1 MAPPDHI
8 PAAHVPAAH
17 VPAADV
23 SAANP
28 AAGAAALTVAEVEAQ
43 LRLHQEKELLR
54 LVVVGSVDDGKST
67 LIGRLLHDTNG
78 VYDDQL
84 SAVKRASTQA
94 GMEIDFSLFT
104 DGLKAER
111 EQGITI
117 DVAYRYFTTER
128 RKFIIADTPGH
139 IQYTRNMATGAS
151 TANVGL
157 ILIDARLGVLQQSR
171 RHAYIASLLGIPH
184 LAVAVNK
191 MDLVGFERDVYE
203 RISAEFRQ
211 FARQL
216 DFKDVTFVPVSALQG
231 DNIVERSP
239 RVPWY
244 TGPSI
249 LGYLE
254 SVPIAGDRNLD
265 DFRYPVQ
272 YVIRPHLD
280 YRGFAGEIAS
290 GRISRGDPILV
301 LPSRQRTRVASID
314 TYEGSIESAAA
325 PLSVTLTL
333 EDEVDVSRGDM
344 LVRPES
350 VPSVNNRFEATLV
363 WMHQKPLDLEKS
375 YLLKQ
380 TSRLERVEVEQIV
393 SRTNLDTLLAE
404 PCETLELNDIGTVRV
419 RCNRPLYFDAYRK
432 NRRTGAFIL
441 IDSLGNGTVA
451 AGVILA
457 SSSAATTR
465 HDGARGLHSMVSPRE
480 RQERLGQRGTVVL
493 LTGLPGAGKT
503 EVAYAAERLIYD
515 RGHVALV
522 VDAADRPTGADA
534 AAEQAQPSAA
544 VLELCRRAA
553 DAGLIV
559 LLAFAAPAKTGRA
572 LGAAALGVERWLEVL
587 VTAPDER
594 RRAAASDFY
603 ARHPQPAYEP
613 PGAAGARVDL
623 GQLSSEA
630 AARSIVDLLEQ
641 RGVFTSR

>member
-1 MAPPDHI
+1 
-8 PAAHVPAAH
+8 
-17 VPAADV
+17 
-23 SAANP
+23 
-28 AAGAAALTVAEVEAQ
+28 
-43 LRLHQEKELLR
+43 
-54 LVVVGSVDDGKST
+54 
-67 LIGRLLHDTNG
+67 
-78 VYDDQL
+78 
-84 SAVKRASTQA
+84 VKRASTQA

-117 DVAYRYFTTER
+117 DVAYRYFSTER

-191 MDLVGFERDVYE
+191 MDLVDWNQDVFQ
-203 RISAEFRQ
+203 RICDDFRK
-211 FARQL
+211 FAAQL
-216 DFKDVTFVPVSALQG
+216 DFKDVTFVPVSALKG
-231 DNIVERSP
+231 DNIVERSE
-239 RVPWY
+239 RAPWY
-244 TGPSI
+244 EGPSI

-254 SVPIAGDRNLD
+254 TVPIAADRNLQ

-272 YVIRPHLD
+272 YVIRPHLN
-280 YRGFAGEIAS
+280 YRGFAAEIAS
-290 GRISRGDPILV
+290 GKVSKGDPILV

-314 TYEGSIESAAA
+314 TYEGSVESASA

-333 EDEVDVSRGDM
+333 TDEVDVSRGDM
-344 LVRPES
+344 LVHPDS

-363 WMHQKPLDLEKS
+363 WMHQKPLDPQKS

-380 TSRLERVEVEQIV
+380 TTQLQRVEIEQIV
-393 SRTNLDTLLAE
+393 SRTNLDTLQAE

-419 RCNRPLYFDAYRK
+419 RANRPLFFDPYRQ

-457 SSSAATTR
+457 SSSGA
-465 HDGARGLHSMVSPRE
+465 GARGQAAPGQHSMVSPRE
-480 RQERLGQRGTVVL
+480 RQERLGQRGMVVL
-493 LTGLPGAGKT
+493 LSGLPGAGKT
-503 EVAYAAERLIYD
+503 ELAYAAERLLYD

-522 VDAADRPTGADA
+522 VDAGDRPGGA
-534 AAEQAQPSAA
+534 AAPTEPAQPSEA
-544 VLELCRRAA
+544 VLDLCRRAA

-559 LLAFAAPAKTGRA
+559 LLAFAAPSAVGRT
-572 LGAAALGVERWLEVL
+572 LGQTAIGSDRWLEIAVN
-587 VTAPDER
+587 APLER

-603 ARHPQPAYEP
+603 ARHSTPLYEP
-613 PGAAGARVDL
+613 PAAPAATVDL
-623 GQLSSEA
+623 GAHSSEA
-630 AARSIVDLLEQ
+630 AARLIVDLLEQ
-641 RGVFTSR
+641 RGVFSPR

>member
-1 MAPPDHI
+1 MAPQ
-8 PAAHVPAAH
+8 VM
-17 VPAADV
+17 
-23 SAANP
+23 S
-28 AAGAAALTVAEVEAQ
+28 VAEVEAQ
-43 LRLHQEKELLR
+43 LRRHQEKELLR

-117 DVAYRYFTTER
+117 DVAYRYCSTER

-191 MDLVGFERDVYE
+191 MDLVGFSQEVFQ
-203 RISAEFRQ
+203 RICDEFRR
-211 FARQL
+211 FAAQL
-216 DFKDVTFVPVSALQG
+216 DFKDVTFVPVSALKG
-231 DNIVERSP
+231 DNIVERSD
-239 RVPWY
+239 RAPWY
-244 TGPSI
+244 TGPSV

-254 SVPIAGDRNLD
+254 TVPIAADRNLQ

-272 YVIRPHLD
+272 YVIRPHLN
-280 YRGFAGEIAS
+280 YRGFAAEIAS
-290 GRISRGDPILV
+290 GRVSKGDPILV
-301 LPSRQRTRVASID
+301 LPSRQRSRVASID
-314 TYEGSIESAAA
+314 TYEGSLESAAA

-333 EDEVDVSRGDM
+333 TDEVDVSRGDM
-344 LVRPES
+344 LVHPDS
-350 VPSVNNRFEATLV
+350 VPNVNNRFEATLV
-363 WMHQKPLDLEKS
+363 WMHQKALDPQKS

-380 TSRLERVEVEQIV
+380 TTQLQRVEIEQIV
-393 SRTNLDTLLAE
+393 SRTNLDTLQPE

-419 RCNRPLYFDAYRK
+419 RCNRPLFFDAYRK

-457 SSSAATTR
+457 PGTGAA
-465 HDGARGLHSMVSPRE
+465 ARSEGEPGQHSMVSPRE

-493 LTGLPGAGKT
+493 LSGLPGAGKT

-522 VDAADRPTGADA
+522 VDARDRPVGA
-534 AAEQAQPSAA
+534 AAPSEPAQPSDS

-553 DAGLIV
+553 DAGLVV
-559 LLAFAAPAKTGRA
+559 LLAYAAPSAVGRT
-572 LGAAALGVERWLEVL
+572 LGQTAIGGERWLEVG
-587 VTAPDER
+587 VSAPLER

-603 ARHPQPAYEP
+603 ARHPEPRYEP
-613 PGAAGARVDL
+613 PVAPAATVDL
-623 GQLSSEA
+623 GSLSSEA
-630 AARSIVDLLEQ
+630 AARVIVDLLEQ
-641 RGVFTSR
+641 RGVFSPR